1 MILVTVG
8 TEQYPFNALMDWID
22 VLIRYRFIDPDEEII
37 VQYGSSNRLPDRV
50 KVYRRLPESEFRS
63 LVEQA
68 RVVIGHCG
76 EGTALLLESLDKPYV
91 LVPRARL
98 FGEHVD
104 DHQLEMANAMEKQGV
119 QVARSPADLVRFL
132 AAPRVPS
139 VLPQSDD
146 ELCRMLVER
155 YRTDRY
161 KKLMLVCSSG
171 GHFTAMQALKPFWA
185 RYNSLSWVTFRTPST
200 EAELLSRSDSMYWAH
215 SPTNRNLPNL
225 VRNLILGLGVLRQER
240 PELVISTGAGVAVP
254 FLLLAKYL
262 CGSKIIFVE
271 SKTRLEQLSLSARIL
286 QFFSAMDLLV
296 VRSEEL
302 ARRFPTA
309 LGAACPTS
317 TAAVKDATSP
327 QPVVIQ
333 SSESAM
339 LSTPAHFG
347 AQAAEA
353 FVQTVWLL
361 AEAHPKVIVVDLSAT
376 SSIDAAGLQALLAG
390 LKSTKAIG
398 AELAL
403 WSVTPPVMSV
413 LLRAR
418 FDRLFKIDAATVA
431 TRTPATLRAVAPLTL
446 PASVRTPVKR
456 SIDIAAAAVGLLV
469 TALLVVPIAIALRLE
484 SSDPVFVGQ
493 TRSLSDGR
501 RFRVWK
507 FRTSAT
513 RTLDLLDSAQSE
525 SDRSEVECQSPTLIG
540 RFLRRT
546 QLDKLPL
553 CWNVLIGDL
562 SLFELRTPSLDEIDL
577 VFPVQRRVVS
587 MPNPIPDRSRVSAAA
602 GMEEFE
608 DTICL
613 KSNTTGS

>member
-1 MILVTVG
+1 
-8 TEQYPFNALMDWID
+8 
-22 VLIRYRFIDPDEEII
+22 
-37 VQYGSSNRLPDRV
+37 
-50 KVYRRLPESEFRS
+50 
-63 LVEQA
+63 
-68 RVVIGHCG
+68 
-76 EGTALLLESLDKPYV
+76 
-91 LVPRARL
+91 
-98 FGEHVD
+98 
-104 DHQLEMANAMEKQGV
+104 
-119 QVARSPADLVRFL
+119 
-132 AAPRVPS
+132 
-139 VLPQSDD
+139 
-146 ELCRMLVER
+146 
-155 YRTDRY
+155 
-161 KKLMLVCSSG
+161 
-171 GHFTAMQALKPFWA
+171 
-185 RYNSLSWVTFRTPST
+185 
-200 EAELLSRSDSMYWAH
+200 
-215 SPTNRNLPNL
+215 
-225 VRNLILGLGVLRQER
+225 
-240 PELVISTGAGVAVP
+240 
-254 FLLLAKYL
+254 
-262 CGSKIIFVE
+262 
-271 SKTRLEQLSLSARIL
+271 
-286 QFFSAMDLLV
+286 
-296 VRSEEL
+296 
-302 ARRFPTA
+302 
-309 LGAACPTS
+309 
-317 TAAVKDATSP
+317 
-327 QPVVIQ
+327 
-333 SSESAM
+333 
-339 LSTPAHFG
+339 
-347 AQAAEA
+347 
-353 FVQTVWLL
+353 
-361 AEAHPKVIVVDLSAT
+361 
-376 SSIDAAGLQALLAG
+376 
-390 LKSTKAIG
+390 
-398 AELAL
+398 
-403 WSVTPPVMSV
+403 MSV